1 VSVPDLLLLAG
12 GLAGATLAP
21 LTLVAGALWYGEQ
34 KRRAWRQ
41 RLGQVADALGGT
53 VDDGTWR
60 RAPRLTGILEGHPF
74 VVDVFARS
82 AGRATTLHSRVRVPL
97 DLHGVH
103 LGRGGPGPRR
113 TVGDPAFDQL
123 VSVHGDPVR
132 ASALLDHE
140 TRARVVG
147 WLAEGVSVDAEGVT
161 FEQPGY
167 VASAEELE
175 RRVREVVAAA
185 RSLDH
190 PLTAAAAWRVA
201 TTDPVP
207 GVRRRATQHL
217 LDHLER
223 GHPDHGLLEALAH
236 HLTEPADRLRVAR
249 LRRDT
254 TTLRELVS
262 SPGVEV
268 ARAAAV
274 ALARAAPGADRHL
287 EVALLGWLGEGRAD
301 VVEALGAVGSVA
313 SVRRLRSLADRVLV
327 VDGSAAAAREAI
339 RAIQARAGGEAGAL
353 AVADASGG
361 ELSAPVEDRRGALA
375 DRRQPQ

>member
-1 VSVPDLLLLAG
+1 MSVPELLVLVGGFAG
-12 GLAGATLAP
+12 VALAP
-21 LTLVAGALWYGEQ
+21 LTVLAGALWYGGQ

-41 RLGQVADALGGT
+41 RLGQVADALGGA
-53 VDDGTWR
+53 VEDGTWR
-60 RAPRLTGILEGHPF
+60 RAPRLTGILEGRPF
-74 VVDVFARS
+74 VVDVFTRS
-82 AGRATTLHSRVRVPL
+82 AGRAAVLYSRVRAPL
-97 DLHGVH
+97 DHHGVH

-113 TVGDPAFDQL
+113 TVGDPAFDE
-123 VSVHGDPVR
+123 VVHVHGDPVR
-132 ASALLDHE
+132 ASAMLDHE
-140 TRARVVG
+140 TRAAALG
-147 WLAEGVSVDAEGVT
+147 WAADGVRVDAEGVT

-190 PLTAAAAWRVA
+190 PVTAAAAWRVA

-262 SPGVEV
+262 SPDAEA

-287 EVALLGWLGEGRAD
+287 EAALLGWLGEGRAD

-313 SVRRLRSLADRVLV
+313 SVHRLRPLADRGWV

-339 RAIQARAGGEAGAL
+339 RAIQARAGGEPGAL
-353 AVADASGG
+353 AVAEPSGG
-361 ELSAPVEDRRGALA
+361 ELSVPAEDRRGALA
-375 DRRQPQ
+375 DRRVPQ